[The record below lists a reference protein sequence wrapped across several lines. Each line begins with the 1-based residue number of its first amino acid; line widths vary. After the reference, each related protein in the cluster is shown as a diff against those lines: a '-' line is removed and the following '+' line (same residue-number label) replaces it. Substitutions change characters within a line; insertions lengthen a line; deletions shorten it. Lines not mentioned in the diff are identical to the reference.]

1 MTKIWAHRG
10 ASAYAP
16 ENTLPA
22 FELAIAQGA
31 DGVELDV
38 QRTADGHLVVVH
50 DETVDRTSDGTG
62 RVVDLTVAELRRLD
76 FGDGARIPL
85 LDEVL
90 RLCAPTGMVVNV
102 ELKTSIELYP
112 GIEQEARDVV
122 EAAGMGERVVFSSFN
137 HYTLAGLRGQ
147 VAPERLGLLFAD
159 GIHEPWEYARRFG
172 AGALH
177 PGLHLLQLPGY
188 VERAHEAGLL
198 VHVWTVNDPGHMAL
212 VAAAGVDAVITNHP
226 DAAAAAL
233 R

>member
-50 DETVDRTSDGTG
+50 DETVDRTSNGTG
-62 RVVDLTVAELRRLD
+62 KVVDLTLAELRRLD
-76 FGDGARIPL
+76 FGGGGRIPL

-90 RLCAPTGMVVNV
+90 RLCAPTAMVVNV

-112 GIEQEARDVV
+112 GIEQEAKEVV
-122 EAAGMGERVVFSSFN
+122 EAAGMGERVVYSSFN

-147 VAPERLGLLFAD
+147 VVPEQLGLLLAD
-159 GIHEPWEYARRFG
+159 GIHEPWDYARRFG

-188 VERAHEAGLL
+188 VDRAHDVGLL
-198 VHVWTVNDPGHMAL
+198 VHVWTVNDPKHLAL
-212 VAAAGVDAVITNHP
+212 VAAAGVDAVITNYP